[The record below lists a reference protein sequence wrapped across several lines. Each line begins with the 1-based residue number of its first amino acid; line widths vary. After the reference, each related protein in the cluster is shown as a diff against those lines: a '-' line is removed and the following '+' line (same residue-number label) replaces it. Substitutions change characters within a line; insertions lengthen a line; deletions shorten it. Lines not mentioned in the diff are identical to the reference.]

1 MVKVVCELFILD
13 GWRVGGGDEMGKGSS
28 LSSGRIIFG
37 YLVVLG
43 VFWIGGGNSDIENIF
58 LD

>member
-28 LSSGRIIFG
+28 LSRGRIIFG
-37 YLVVLG
+37 YSVVLG
-43 VFWIGGGNSDIENIF
+43 VFWIGGVIVI
-58 LD
+58 